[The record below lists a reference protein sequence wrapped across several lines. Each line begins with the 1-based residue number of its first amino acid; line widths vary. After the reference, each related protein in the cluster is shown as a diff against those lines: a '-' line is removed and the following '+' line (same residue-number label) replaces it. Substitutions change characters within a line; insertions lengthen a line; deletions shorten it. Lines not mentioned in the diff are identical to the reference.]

1 MINIDNK
8 IYRNLEEQV
17 RKNQKDIN
25 DLRFGLNIVGK
36 VADYTLLPSEAKVG
50 EAYLVGTSY
59 PYHVW
64 VRTEETPATWDNLG
78 TLSST
83 VPGPRGE
90 QGPKGD
96 NGRSIENT
104 TIDQNGY
111 LTIWYSDGTS
121 EQLAHRV
128 QGVPGKVG
136 PMGLQGP
143 QGPQGVQGPKGNK
156 GDQGTIFTI
165 VGKLNGIGE
174 LPDPVTTKDT
184 DAYLVNS
191 GKINTQD
198 QPIYDLYINTN
209 KEWINCGSMTGYNT
223 RIWKINAPEDA
234 TNGVFTPSELS
245 NIKDRSISFIQLHNY
260 LYSPTAENVGGFM
273 LYKSITDDSIN
284 VLSINTASGSWSMSS
299 TPLQLVW
306 NVDMI
311 PVNGIEE
318 NKLAQSVIDKLNSI
332 ETKAPQ
338 SAITEINNT
347 LKKKADLIDGKIPV
361 EQMPNVGSKVEFAE
375 KDSRGNVIVDT
386 YATKKE
392 VSTLID
398 DLTTTVDCN
407 HKYEITGN
415 TGDEHGLAIEDQQM
429 LITKIQGHTGIKS
442 PNLIHFKPGTYGGV
456 QVKYDE
462 KTGIHTFNGTSTG
475 ASIPLNQ
482 TYPIPQG
489 TTVSFIGYVVGG
501 TKTGAQNDIGIMI
514 DGTWIATDWVNTKTL
529 SESISGCWMSTDIT
543 FTNYQVKIN
552 AVEGTYTK
560 DTMPMFQPYDN
571 TFANSNNVL
580 ISTGRNILNPDDFG
594 ANCSTYDKATGIAKI
609 YASRENDDKTL
620 MPSYYFAPNTQ
631 YTFIFKGKNGYNDSN
646 DTNDGPTNIVIKYTN
661 GTSTQMFFKTVDTD
675 TTLKTTSTKGLTIDS
690 LSIINQASTTTLYLN
705 ECAVIKGVDM
715 PFEPYKQDIVQAP
728 MLGEFD
734 YYQEGKIVRQTSQI
748 VTLNGSE
755 NWKIEEISPSKRFIV
770 GLLNQYGGCLNDN
783 YTINTTNN
791 LGIENQTTGTTW
803 TGTTTSISAEG
814 DNLHLIIEGI
824 TTVEQLKEW
833 LKNNNIQMVFRLAT
847 PTIEDYAMPSGYAVY
862 NGGLQI
868 QQGDGL
874 PYTITKQYNL
884 SQKAQILANIEIDR
898 EQQDQLNELRSKAAA
913 TSSLGWEDVWEGTL
927 TLNNP
932 NFTIEQSLADKL
944 KDKNTIY
951 AFSFTDSSSAPEDY
965 GSYGI
970 VYASYQHTGSVS
982 TLTGNGIVLQDTY
995 EPYFIR
1001 IWLEGNT
1008 LHSRY
1013 TNSMGEG
1020 EVLLLT
1026 AIRKLTLK

>member
-398 DLTTTVDCN
+398 DLTTTVDCS

-415 TGDEHGLAIEDQQM
+415 TGDEHGLAIDDQQM
-429 LITKIQGHTGIKS
+429 LIKKIQGHSRRKS
-442 PNLIHFKPGTYGGV
+442 LNLLKDKSEYVGTV
-456 QVKYDE
+456 QFSISKSVLTINGTTNLD
-462 KTGIHTFNGTSTG
+462 TTWFGLPVDFLPTNFVFSTFNTSAVTDCDILFMRSGTPIDHI
-475 ASIPLNQ
+475 ASVPTNSVKKISN
-482 TYPIPQG
+482 I
-489 TTVSFIGYVVGG
+489 
-501 TKTGAQNDIGIMI
+501 
-514 DGTWIATDWVNTKTL
+514 
-529 SESISGCWMSTDIT
+529 ESISIRLNGNGKV
-543 FTNYQVKIN
+543 FNNAKIPIMIN
-552 AVEGTYTK
+552 EGTTAL
-560 DTMPMFQPYDN
+560 PFQPYDN
-571 TFANSNNVL
+571 TLVNSNNTL
-580 ISTGRNILNPDDFG
+580 ISTGRNILNLDEFG
-594 ANCSTYDKATGIAKI
+594 AKVVEVGGTYDKNTGIASYSAAQINNKV
-609 YASRENDDKTL
+609 L
-620 MPSYYFAPNTQ
+620 MERCFAYNTQ
-631 YTFIFKGKNGYNDSN
+631 YTFIFKGKSSKSHLNLRIYYD
-646 DTNDGPTNIVIKYTN
+646 DGT
-661 GTSTQMFFKTVDTD
+661 FD
-675 TTLKTTSTKGLTIDS
+675 TTSFNKPNELEAVKIVSKVNKTIQK
-690 LSIINQASTTTLYLN
+690 LSGMWYDGQTDLYLN

>member
-36 VADYTLLPSEAKVG
+36 VVDYTLLPSEAKIG

-64 VRTEETPATWDNLG
+64 VRTAEQPATWDNLG

-90 QGPKGD
+90 QGPKGN

-165 VGKLNGIGE
+165 VGKLNGVGE

-191 GKINTQD
+191 GKVNTQD

-209 KEWINCGSMTGYNT
+209 KEWINCGAMTGYNT

-234 TNGVFTPSELS
+234 TSGVFTPSELS
-245 NIKDRSISFIQLHNY
+245 NIKDHTISFIQLHNY

-311 PVNGIEE
+311 PANAIKE
-318 NKLAQSVIDKLNSI
+318 NKLEQPIIDKLNSI

-347 LKKKADLIDGKIPV
+347 LKKKADLVDGKIPV

-375 KDSRGNVIVDT
+375 KDSKGNIIVDT

-398 DLTTTVDCN
+398 DLTTTVDCS

-456 QVKYDE
+456 QVKYDA

-489 TTVSFIGYVVGG
+489 TKVSFIGYVVGG
-501 TKTGAQNDIGIMI
+501 TKTGAQNDVSVMI
-514 DGTWIATDWVNTKTL
+514 DGTWITTDWVNTKTL
-529 SESISGCWMSTDIT
+529 SESISGCWMSSDIT

-552 AVEGTYTK
+552 AVKGTYTK

-571 TFANSNNVL
+571 TFANSNNTL
-580 ISTGRNILNPDDFG
+580 ISTGRNLVDVTIPKLNDSSFVTFMENITLPKGKYDFLFTSDTKGNDSFNISIDDLLLSGNAVFNKRG
-594 ANCSTYDKATGIAKI
+594 SFTL
-609 YASRENDDKTL
+609 DKTMTGAL
-620 MPSYYFAPNTQ
+620 TGWNNVAQ
-631 YTFIFKGKNGYNDSN
+631 
-646 DTNDGPTNIVIKYTN
+646 TNVKLCIWYGWDEKH
-661 GTSTQMFFKTVDTD
+661 TS
-675 TTLKTTSTKGLTIDS
+675 
-690 LSIINQASTTTLYLN
+690 
-705 ECAVIKGVDM
+705 
-715 PFEPYKQDIVQAP
+715 FEPYKQDTITTIGS
-728 MLGEFD
+728 LGEFD
-734 YYQEGKIVRQTSQI
+734 YILPQSNQKVIQTSQV

-755 NWKIEEISPSKRFIV
+755 SWTLYSGNMVTNAIDSNALEGVSAIPNNSQFTIDV
-770 GLLNQYGGCLNDN
+770 QGGSYRLCV
-783 YTINTTNN
+783 ITNN
-791 LGIENQTTGTTW
+791 
-803 TGTTTSISAEG
+803 AY
-814 DNLHLIIEGI
+814 
-824 TTVEQLKEW
+824 TVETWRQYLQQNQIQLVYK
-833 LKNNNIQMVFRLAT
+833 QAT
-847 PTIEDYAMPSGYAVY
+847 PTIINDGPIPNGMAVY

-868 QQGDGL
+868 QQSDGL

-884 SQKAQILANIEIDR
+884 SQKAQILANIEVDR

-913 TSSLGWEDVWEGTL
+913 KSNLGWEDVWEGTL

-932 NFTIEQSLADKL
+932 DFTIEQSLADKL

-951 AFSFTDSSSAPEDY
+951 AFSFTDSSGAPEDY

-970 VYASYQHTGSVS
+970 VYASYQITGSTL
-982 TLTGNGIVLQDTY
+982 TLTGNGIILQNTY

-1013 TNSMGEG
+1013 ANGMGEG

>member
-223 RIWKINAPEDA
+223 RIWKINAPEYA

-347 LKKKADLIDGKIPV
+347 LKKKADLVDGKIPV

-375 KDSRGNVIVDT
+375 KDSKGNVIVDT

-442 PNLIHFKPGTYGGV
+442 PNLIHFRPGTYGGV
-456 QVKYDE
+456 QVKYDAE
-462 KTGIHTFNGTSTG
+462 TGIHTFNGTSTG

-489 TTVSFIGYVVGG
+489 TKVSFIGYVVGG
-501 TKTGAQNDIGIMI
+501 TKTGAKNNIGIMI

-529 SESISGCWMSTDIT
+529 SESISSCWMSTDIT

-580 ISTGRNILNPDDFG
+580 ISTGRNLVDVTIPELNGGGFVTFMENITLPKGKYDFLFASDTKANDTFNLSINDLLLSGNGTFNKRGSFIL
-594 ANCSTYDKATGIAKI
+594 DKAMSGALTGW
-609 YASRENDDKTL
+609 NNVD
-620 MPSYYFAPNTQ
+620 Q
-631 YTFIFKGKNGYNDSN
+631 
-646 DTNDGPTNIVIKYTN
+646 TNVKLCIWYGWDEKH
-661 GTSTQMFFKTVDTD
+661 TS
-675 TTLKTTSTKGLTIDS
+675 
-690 LSIINQASTTTLYLN
+690 
-705 ECAVIKGVDM
+705 
-715 PFEPYKQDIVQAP
+715 FEPYKEDTITSIGA
-728 MLGEFD
+728 LGEFD
-734 YYQEGKIVRQTSQI
+734 YILPQSNQKVIQTSQV

-755 NWKIEEISPSKRFIV
+755 NWIKQEMSGRIRYYIDITNKLPLAIFNDDGFNIVTNVLPTSTVNTIYDTQNTITMSDEFIF
-770 GLLNQYGGCLNDN
+770 
-783 YTINTTNN
+783 IN
-791 LGIENQTTGTTW
+791 IV
-803 TGTTTSISAEG
+803 
-814 DNLHLIIEGI
+814 GI
-824 TTVEQLKEW
+824 TTVDQLKQW
-833 LKNNNIQMVFRLAT
+833 LQQNSIQLVYKLAT
-847 PTIEDYAMPSGYAVY
+847 PTIINDGPIPNGMAVY

>member
-318 NKLAQSVIDKLNSI
+318 NKLAQPVIDKLNSI

-375 KDSRGNVIVDT
+375 KDSKGNVIVDT

-442 PNLIHFKPGTYGGV
+442 PNLIHFRPGTYGGV
-456 QVKYDE
+456 QVKYDAE
-462 KTGIHTFNGTSTG
+462 TGIHTFNGTSTG

-489 TTVSFIGYVVGG
+489 TKVSFIGYVVGG
-501 TKTGAQNDIGIMI
+501 TKTGAKNNIGIMI

-529 SESISGCWMSTDIT
+529 SESISSCWMSTDIT

-552 AVEGTYTK
+552 AVEGTFTK

-580 ISTGRNILNPDDFG
+580 ISTGRNLVDIKPFNAVNG
-594 ANCSTYDKATGIAKI
+594 WN
-609 YASRENDDKTL
+609 NDLCDLTL
-620 MPSYYFAPNTQ
+620 LEGRYFV
-631 YTFIFKGKNGYNDSN
+631 KVESDSN
-646 DTNDGPTNIVIKYTN
+646 QGACIMNIGEFEVYPSGMNLNTAYW
-661 GTSTQMFFKTVDTD
+661 FDV
-675 TTLKTTSTKGLTIDS
+675 TKPISD
-690 LSIINQASTTTLYLN
+690 
-705 ECAVIKGVDM
+705 KVDM
-715 PFEPYKQDIVQAP
+715 YFNTTNNNVKVQIRYTPTGNDNFDFEPYKQDTITTIGA
-728 MLGEFD
+728 LGEFD
-734 YYQEGKIVRQTSQI
+734 YILPQSNQKVIQTSQV

-755 NWKIEEISPSKRFIV
+755 NWIKQEMSGRIRYYIDITNKLPLAIFNDDGFNIVTNVLPTSTVNTIYDTQNTITMSDEFIF
-770 GLLNQYGGCLNDN
+770 
-783 YTINTTNN
+783 IN
-791 LGIENQTTGTTW
+791 IV
-803 TGTTTSISAEG
+803 
-814 DNLHLIIEGI
+814 GI
-824 TTVEQLKEW
+824 TTVDQLKQW
-833 LKNNNIQMVFRLAT
+833 LQQNPIQLVYKLAT
-847 PTIEDYAMPSGYAVY
+847 PTIINYGPIPNGMAVY

>member
-128 QGVPGKVG
+128 QGAPGKVG

-156 GDQGTIFTI
+156 GDQGTVFTI
-165 VGKLNGIGE
+165 VGKLNGVGE

-209 KEWINCGSMTGYNT
+209 KEWINCGAMTGYNT

-245 NIKDRSISFIQLHNY
+245 NIKDRTISFIQLHNY

-284 VLSINTASGSWSMSS
+284 VLSINAASGSWSMSS

-318 NKLAQSVIDKLNSI
+318 NKLAQPVIDKLNSI

-347 LKKKADLIDGKIPV
+347 LKNKADLVDGKIPI

-375 KDSRGNVIVDT
+375 KDSKGNVIVDT

-392 VSTLID
+392 VSTLTDNLIA
-398 DLTTTVDCN
+398 TVDCS

-415 TGDEHGLAIEDQQM
+415 TGDEHGLAIDDQQM
-429 LITKIQGHTGIKS
+429 LIKKIQGHSRRKS
-442 PNLIHFKPGTYGGV
+442 LNLIEYENDSGTHN
-456 QVKYDE
+456 
-462 KTGIHTFNGTSTG
+462 GITFNVENGIITINGTATATSTVFIT
-475 ASIPLNQ
+475 SKDVIPYNNMRFSCLCNKPQSGSTWQFWIGTDTPQYAIGSDGSTTTINQ
-482 TYPIPQG
+482 KNKFSVNLAIYT
-489 TTVSFIGYVVGG
+489 G
-501 TKTGAQNDIGIMI
+501 TKFNNLKLYPMLVEG
-514 DGTWIATDWVNTKTL
+514 
-529 SESISGCWMSTDIT
+529 T
-543 FTNYQVKIN
+543 FTN
-552 AVEGTYTK
+552 E
-560 DTMPMFQPYDN
+560 TMPPFQPYDN
-571 TFANSNNVL
+571 TLVNSNNVL
-580 ISTGRNILNPDDFG
+580 ISTGRNLVDINEYAKGRTKQGQTTNVTDYPKLT
-594 ANCSTYDKATGIAKI
+594 CSSTGDARLWNFKSADYYLSLPKGQYKLVIDNLT
-609 YASRENDDKTL
+609 RVENYSL
-620 MPSYYFAPNTQ
+620 CNVFLPNN
-631 YTFIFKGKNGYNDSN
+631 IIIGSSPLSVGKNVINLN
-646 DTNDGPTNIVIKYTN
+646 LETNNTIGIMLKTPNSSFNI
-661 GTSTQMFFKTVDTD
+661 GLFFKDE
-675 TTLKTTSTKGLTIDS
+675 
-690 LSIINQASTTTLYLN
+690 NN
-705 ECAVIKGVDM
+705 EY
-715 PFEPYKQDIVQAP
+715 EYKQDTITTIGS
-728 MLGEFD
+728 LGEFD
-734 YYQEGKIVRQTSQI
+734 YILPQSNQKVIQTSQV

-755 NWKIEEISPSKRFIV
+755 SWSIDSNSLNKRFYYRAADTDAV
-770 GLLNQYGGCLNDN
+770 DN
-783 YTINTTNN
+783 VTTINVVSNN
-791 LGIENQTTGTTW
+791 LKEASANDTYSLSQENNL
-803 TGTTTSISAEG
+803 ISVASNTIHIVKR
-814 DNLHLIIEGI
+814 DF
-824 TTVEQLKEW
+824 TTVDQLKQW
-833 LKNNNIQMVFRLAT
+833 LGQNPIKLVYKLAT
-847 PTIEDYAMPSGYAVY
+847 PTIINDGPIPNGMAVY

-868 QQGDGL
+868 QQGDV

-884 SQKAQILANIEIDR
+884 SQKAQILANIEVDR

-932 NFTIEQSLADKL
+932 DFTIEQSLADKL

-951 AFSFTDSSSAPEDY
+951 AFSFTDSSGAPEDY

-970 VYASYQHTGSVS
+970 VYASYQNTGSVS
-982 TLTGNGIVLQDTY
+982 TLTGNGIVLQNTY

>member
-375 KDSRGNVIVDT
+375 KDSKGNVIVDT

-456 QVKYDE
+456 QVKYDAE
-462 KTGIHTFNGTSTG
+462 TGIHTFNGTSTG
-475 ASIPLNQ
+475 ANITLNQ

-489 TTVSFIGYVVGG
+489 TKVSFIGYVVGG
-501 TKTGAQNDIGIMI
+501 TKTGAKNDISVMI

-529 SESISGCWMSTDIT
+529 SESISDCWMSADIT

-580 ISTGRNILNPDDFG
+580 ISTGRNLVDIKPFNAVNG
-594 ANCSTYDKATGIAKI
+594 WN
-609 YASRENDDKTL
+609 NDLCDLTL
-620 MPSYYFAPNTQ
+620 LEGRYFV
-631 YTFIFKGKNGYNDSN
+631 KVESDSN
-646 DTNDGPTNIVIKYTN
+646 QGACIMNIGEFEVYPSGMNLNTAYWFDVTKPINDK
-661 GTSTQMFFKTVDTD
+661 
-675 TTLKTTSTKGLTIDS
+675 
-690 LSIINQASTTTLYLN
+690 
-705 ECAVIKGVDM
+705 VDM
-715 PFEPYKQDIVQAP
+715 YFNTTNNNVKVQIRYTPTGNDNFDFEPYKQDTITTIGA
-728 MLGEFD
+728 LGEFD
-734 YYQEGKIVRQTSQI
+734 YILPQSNQKVIQTSQV

-755 NWKIEEISPSKRFIV
+755 NWIKQEMSGRIRYYIDITNKLPLAIFNDDGFNIVTNVLPTSTVNTIYDTQNTITMSDEFIF
-770 GLLNQYGGCLNDN
+770 
-783 YTINTTNN
+783 IN
-791 LGIENQTTGTTW
+791 IV
-803 TGTTTSISAEG
+803 
-814 DNLHLIIEGI
+814 GI
-824 TTVEQLKEW
+824 TTVDQLKQW
-833 LKNNNIQMVFRLAT
+833 LQQNPIQLVYKLAT
-847 PTIEDYAMPSGYAVY
+847 PTIINDGPIPNGMAVY

-970 VYASYQHTGSVS
+970 VYASYQNAGSVS